1 MIKIR
6 SNQLNYQG
14 LLLTTIKK
22 RALSLAL
29 GGVVIL
35 VISIAVVSLLF
46 QKITSQSEKIS
57 PEDEQKTKAKVTSTN
72 KVRTYVVKE
81 GDQLYL
87 IAQKLYGS
95 GLNMEDIMKTNKIT
109 NPDLLEVGQKLIIP
123 DVKPRSPTVGIITE
137 SAAKTEKVT
146 AKSDKYTVKEGDN
159 LVKIALQTYGDSYA
173 WKRIAD
179 ANAITNSDQLEVGKI
194 LIIPR

>member
-6 SNQLNYQG
+6 SNQLNYQT
-14 LLLTTIKK
+14 LLIATMKK

-35 VISIAVVSLLF
+35 LTSITVVSLLF
-46 QKITSQSEKIS
+46 QKISSQSEKIS
-57 PEDEQKTKAKVTSTN
+57 PREEQKTKAKVTSTN

-95 GLNMEDIMKTNKIT
+95 GLNLEDIMKTNNIT
-109 NPDLLEVGQKLIIP
+109 NPDLLEVGQTLIIP
-123 DVKPRSPTVGIITE
+123 D
-137 SAAKTEKVT
+137 
-146 AKSDKYTVKEGDN
+146 
-159 LVKIALQTYGDSYA
+159 
-173 WKRIAD
+173 
-179 ANAITNSDQLEVGKI
+179 
-194 LIIPR
+194 

>member
-57 PEDEQKTKAKVTSTN
+57 PEDEQKTKAKVTSIN

-146 AKSDKYTVKEGDN
+146 VKSDKYTVKEGDN

>member
-109 NPDLLEVGQKLIIP
+109 NPNLLEVGQKLIIP

-146 AKSDKYTVKEGDN
+146 IKSDKYTVKEGDN

-179 ANAITNSDQLEVGKI
+179 ANGITNPDQLEVGKI

>member
-95 GLNMEDIMKTNKIT
+95 GLNLEDIMKTNNIT
-109 NPDLLEVGQKLIIP
+109 NPDLLEVGQTLIIP

-146 AKSDKYTVKEGDN
+146 NKSEKYTVKPGDN
-159 LVKIALQTYGDSYA
+159 LAKIALQTYCDSYA

-179 ANAITNSDQLEVGKI
+179 ANNITNPNNLEIGKI

>member
-22 RALSLAL
+22 RILSLAL

-35 VISIAVVSLLF
+35 VISTAVVSLLF

-57 PEDEQKTKAKVTSTN
+57 PEDEQKTKAKVTSIN

-146 AKSDKYTVKEGDN
+146 VKSDKYTVKEGDN

>member
-57 PEDEQKTKAKVTSTN
+57 PNDEQKTKAKVTSTN

-109 NPDLLEVGQKLIIP
+109 NPNLLEVGQKLIIP

-179 ANAITNSDQLEVGKI
+179 ANGITNPDQLEVGKI

>member
-146 AKSDKYTVKEGDN
+146 AKSEKYIIKAGDN
-159 LVKIALQTYGDSYA
+159 LAKIALQAYGDSYA

>member
-6 SNQLNYQG
+6 SNQLNYQT
-14 LLLTTIKK
+14 LLIATMKK

-35 VISIAVVSLLF
+35 LTSITVVSLLF
-46 QKITSQSEKIS
+46 QKISSQSEKIS
-57 PEDEQKTKAKVTSTN
+57 PREEQKTKAKVTSTN

-146 AKSDKYTVKEGDN
+146 IKSDKYTVKEGDN

>member
-22 RALSLAL
+22 RILSLAL

-35 VISIAVVSLLF
+35 LTSITVVSLLF

-95 GLNMEDIMKTNKIT
+95 GLNMEDIIQANNIT
-109 NPDLLEVGQKLIIP
+109 NPDMLEVSQTLVIP

-146 AKSDKYTVKEGDN
+146 QKSEKYIVKEGDS
-159 LVKIALQTYGDSYA
+159 LAKIALQAYGDSYA
-173 WKRIAD
+173 WKRIAV
-179 ANAITNSDQLEVGKI
+179 ANNITNPDELRIGMVLTI
-194 LIIPR
+194 AR

>member
-22 RALSLAL
+22 RILSLAL

-35 VISIAVVSLLF
+35 VISTAVVSLLF

-146 AKSDKYTVKEGDN
+146 NKSEKYTVKPGDN
-159 LVKIALQTYGDSYA
+159 LAKIALQTYGDSYA

-179 ANAITNSDQLEVGKI
+179 ANNITNPNNLEIGKI